1 MADKE
6 GKADA
11 DYYHMILLAKDLVGY
26 RNLMTLATKAHLDG
40 YYYKPR
46 IDKELLAQH
55 SEGLIGT
62 SACLG
67 GEVLKRL
74 ADGDEKAA
82 TEAADEYRSILGN
95 ENFFI
100 EVQDHG
106 VAEQARLHPQLVE
119 LARQPESRCWPPT
132 TRTTRCRSSTRRTT
146 CCCASGRA
154 ATWTRRAGCAS
165 RRTSST

>member
-1 MADKE
+1 R
-6 GKADA
+6 
-11 DYYHMILLAKDLVGY
+11 LALMLRPATDLTGY
-26 RNLMTLATKAHLDG
+26 RNLMTPATKAHLDG

-74 ADGDEKAA
+74 ADGDERAA
-82 TEAADEYRSILGN
+82 RQAADEYRSILGRD
-95 ENFFI
+95 NFFI

-106 VAEQARLHPQLVE
+106 VPEQARLHPQLV
-119 LARQPESRCWPPT
+119 
-132 TRTTRCRSSTRRTT
+132 
-146 CCCASGRA
+146 
-154 ATWTRRAGCAS
+154 
-165 RRTSST
+165 